1 MRFITSHIPVLWRS
15 KDEVQIGLHPMH
27 ALRMPIDAAH
37 KYLTASVN
45 TQQKES
51 SKTATAH
58 LQDAEP
64 IADPAHYIA
73 YQREDLTK
81 EQKANRLNTEIVIQG
96 AGRMGTTIA
105 ILLAGAGYPLIRIH
119 DDQKITSNDL
129 CIWGASRVDIGSRRD
144 HTAHLLIER
153 IHRGTWPSIL
163 RRTSTA
169 SQRLTILCPDPVTDW
184 PWFAPNLTD
193 KLLASDQ
200 AHMVLASGPTNIH
213 ISSVIEPGLTSCM
226 KCRDAHLTDA
236 DASWPL
242 LTSQL
247 IGRPPLDL
255 APSGLILFAAHFAT
269 QLVNE
274 WVDGRLV
281 HPNRLWDISWPSMA
295 TEFTEMFPHPA
306 CGCSWN
312 QFSRD

>member
-15 KDEVQIGLHPMH
+15 KEEVQIGLHPMH
-27 ALRMPIDAAH
+27 SLRMPIDAAH
-37 KYLTASVN
+37 KFLAAAITAEQEKPSTRAETSAHSV
-45 TQQKES
+45 
-51 SKTATAH
+51 
-58 LQDAEP
+58 EP
-64 IADPAHYIA
+64 VADPAHYIA

-81 EQKANRLNTEIVIQG
+81 EQQANRLNTEIVIQG
-96 AGRMGTTIA
+96 AGRIGTTIA

-119 DDQKITSNDL
+119 DAQKITSNDL

-169 SQRLTILCPDPVTDW
+169 TQRLTILCPDPVTDW

-193 KLLASDQ
+193 KLIASDQ
-200 AHMVLASGPTNIH
+200 AHLVLASGPTNIH
-213 ISSVIEPGLTSCM
+213 VSSVIEPGVTSCM

-236 DASWPL
+236 DPSWPL

-255 APSGLILFAAHFAT
+255 APSGLVLYAAHFAT
-269 QLVNE
+269 QLVSE
-274 WVDGRLV
+274 WVDSRSVL
-281 HPNRLWDISWPSMA
+281 PNRLWDISWPSLA
-295 TEFTEMFPHPA
+295 TEFTTMFPHPA
-306 CGCSWN
+306 CGCGWN
-312 QFSRD
+312 QFNRD